1 MKYATVIVYNTPL
14 HPSCH
19 TFDSLEDIDNYIKSI
34 RDNMPCLSINKTVF
48 IYELSEYGF
57 GRYLKEIVI

>member
-19 TFDSLEDIDNYIKSI
+19 TFDSLEDIDNFLKSI
-34 RDNMPCLSINKTVF
+34 RDNIPCHSINKVVNV
-48 IYELSEYGF
+48 YELSEHGF
-57 GRYLKEIVI
+57 GTFLKEIVI